1 MFDPLQDLGPRL
13 KAIRLASE
21 KSLREVA
28 RTLDVSPS
36 FLSQIENG
44 KSQPSVSTLFLIS
57 RYHGVSIDALFAS
70 TFDVND
76 SSSNSSKRQTK

>member
-1 MFDPLQDLGPRL
+1 VFDPLQDLGPRL

-44 KSQPSVSTLFLIS
+44 KSLPSVATLFLIS
-57 RYHGVSIDALFAS
+57 RYHGVSIDALFAA
-70 TFDVND
+70 TFDVNK
-76 SSSNSSKRQTK
+76 SRNLSATSER

>member
-1 MFDPLQDLGPRL
+1 M
-13 KAIRLASE
+13 ASE

-44 KSQPSVSTLFLIS
+44 KSQPSVSTLFSIS
-57 RYHGVSIDALFAS
+57 RYHGVSIDALLAP
-70 TFDVND
+70 TFDIN
-76 SSSNSSKRQTK
+76 NSRNLIASHEK